1 MRILVTG
8 AGGQVG
14 RELVELCERS
24 GDDVI
29 AADHGGLDVVDRDL
43 VLQMIGAS
51 RPDVVVHA
59 GAWTAVDACESDPD
73 RAMAVN
79 AIGSRHVAEAAR
91 RVNAHLL
98 YVSTDYV
105 FDGTKPAPYD
115 EWDVPNPTSVYGR
128 SKRAGEE
135 EILSH
140 AAGGAAVIRISWV
153 CGRYGNN
160 MVKTLL
166 RLAANG
172 AEPNFVTDQIGHP
185 TIVGDLVPVLRRL
198 ASERRP
204 GVFHVTN
211 QGVVSWF
218 DFARATFAAAGADPE
233 RVHPITTAQLDP
245 PRPAPRPANSVLDN
259 AALRFAGLPELP
271 HFDESLSRLTATLLA
286 S

>member
-1 MRILVTG
+1 MLVDKLLALLGANEEMVEYVEDRLGHDRRYSVDIAKITALGWRKQRTLDEALEETVDWYRANEWWWRPLKQPMRILVTG

-43 VLQMIGAS
+43 GPADVRRD

-91 RVNAHLL
+91 RVGAHLV

-115 EWDVPNPTSVYGR
+115 EWDVPNPRRSTGR

-140 AAGGAAVIRISWV
+140 AAGGAAVVRISWV

-166 RLAANG
+166 RLAAND
-172 AEPNFVTDQIGHP
+172 A
-185 TIVGDLVPVLRRL
+185 RRR
-198 ASERRP
+198 S
-204 GVFHVTN
+204 
-211 QGVVSWF
+211 S
-218 DFARATFAAAGADPE
+218 
-233 RVHPITTAQLDP
+233 
-245 PRPAPRPANSVLDN
+245 
-259 AALRFAGLPELP
+259 
-271 HFDESLSRLTATLLA
+271 
-286 S
+286 